1 MNITSLK
8 FKLVATESEYSQE
21 SSYGIAAYQN
31 GVLLEVA
38 EDISQ
43 DHNVVCAI
51 VDKLNANDVYAVHF
65 SQIVEDFL
73 LDFEI

>member
-31 GVLLEVA
+31 VVLLEVA